1 MRLYPSL
8 VLLLLLSMVG
18 CAVERGKVHV
28 KDGKQY
34 GVTSS
39 QIWRGRWWNH
49 YERGLSYADGEFWDE
64 AIADLQ
70 AALAQRQEDQRRA
83 RTYGLHFLDYFPHR
97 ELGIVYYRL
106 ARYLEAIHEL
116 ETSLRSEE
124 TAKAKFYLNRAR
136 TSLLE
141 QTRRDTTPPRIVLAS
156 PPDGLVTNRFS
167 VEVAGYVEDD
177 TYVSGIA
184 VDGQA
189 LFIELA
195 EPRMPFTQE
204 VELHDGLNTIDIV
217 AVDLLG
223 QQAQQR
229 LTVHVDR
236 QGPLVSVE
244 RVELLGAPSQQQARV
259 QGFLA
264 DRSRIQ
270 RFVLAG
276 NSVSLQPGTDWA
288 FHQEVPVAPGTA
300 SLPFEVE
307 DAAGN
312 VTRGKIALT
321 PPSHRP
327 PGTRQGTLALPTF
340 PRWAFLYPGTVLAD
354 LVALRSVPIQMA
366 QRSDREPPVIKLA
379 RLEDRE
385 TVYDDAIYLE
395 GEVTDLRAITAFA
408 INGESLWRRK
418 TQQLFFGQKFLLREG
433 DNAFR
438 LEAVNEAGTIA
449 RRDLVVSREV
459 PKARQLG
466 SRLRVIHMPFE
477 KKGTPSVLAETVYDS
492 LFDAFVSQKRFD
504 FVDRHQLDAILRELK
519 LSQTDLVDPATAAKI
534 GKIAAAEGILIG
546 TAVETPPALEV
557 YARFVDVETSVV
569 LAAADIYGEELTL
582 RTMKTLM
589 DGLAWKLRRHFP
601 LVEGSVIER
610 KGKELFVDLT
620 SSQGVMRY
628 MKLIVF
634 REGQESK
641 HPTTGRRLKKPDTSL
656 GEARITAVST
666 DLSAATLLHPERS
679 EDVQEL
685 DKVITK

>member
-1 MRLYPSL
+1 MRRYPSL
-8 VLLLLLSMVG
+8 LLLLLLSMAG
-18 CAVERGKVHV
+18 CAVERGEVYV
-28 KDGKQY
+28 KEGKQY

-49 YERGLSYADGEFWDE
+49 YERGISYADGEFWDD
-64 AIADLQ
+64 AIADFQ

-97 ELGIVYYRL
+97 ELGIVYYRF
-106 ARYLEAIHEL
+106 ARYPEAIYEL
-116 ETSLRSEE
+116 EISLRREE

-136 TSLLE
+136 KSLLE
-141 QTRRDTTPPRIVLAS
+141 QTSRDTTPPRIVLDR

-167 VEVAGYVEDD
+167 VEVVGHVEDEA
-177 TYVSGIA
+177 YVSGIA

-189 LFIELA
+189 LFVELA
-195 EPRMPFTQE
+195 EPRIPFTRE
-204 VELHDGLNTIDIV
+204 VDLHDGLNTIDIV

-223 QQAQQR
+223 HQAQQR

-244 RVELLGAPSQQQARV
+244 RVELLGAPYQQQARV

-276 NSVSLQPGTDWA
+276 NPVPLQPGPEWP
-288 FHQEVPVAPGTA
+288 FRQEAPVTPGTA

-312 VTRGKIALT
+312 VTRGEIALT
-321 PPSHRP
+321 PPASGP
-327 PGTRQGTLALPTF
+327 PGTRQGTPAMPTF
-340 PRWAFLYPGTVLAD
+340 PRWALLYPGTVLAD
-354 LVALRSVPIQMA
+354 LGALHSVPIQMA

-418 TQQLFFGQKFLLREG
+418 TQQLFFGQKLPLREG

-438 LEAVNEAGTIA
+438 LEAANEAGTTA
-449 RRDLVVSREV
+449 RRDLVVSRAV
-459 PKARQLG
+459 QKARQPG

-504 FVDRHQLDAILRELK
+504 FVDRHQLEAILRELK

-546 TAVETPPALEV
+546 TVVETQPALEV

-589 DGLAWKLRRHFP
+589 EGLALKLRRHFP
-601 LVEGSVIER
+601 LVEGSIIER
-610 KGKELFVDLT
+610 KGRELFVDLT

-628 MKLIVF
+628 MKLIIF

-641 HPTTGRRLKKPDTSL
+641 HPTTGRMLKKPDTPL
-656 GEARITAVST
+656 GDARITAVST
-666 DLSAATLLHPERS
+666 DLSKATLLHPEQS